1 MSERKILAPGLMIDG
16 FTLGE
21 RIFAGGMGSVWRA
34 THPDH
39 TLPIIVKIPFF
50 APGENVSAII
60 AFEIEE
66 MIMKRLSGPHVPKFL
81 GSGELADLPYIAM
94 EFVEGDLL
102 STLTDAAPIPAA
114 EVVRVGQ
121 LLARALIDIH
131 RQQVVHLDLKP
142 GNVILSKRGAVLIDF
157 GLAHHDKLP
166 DLMGE
171 ETALPVGSAPYMSP
185 EQILGDRTHLESDIY
200 AVGAMLYEL
209 ATAKPPFGIPN
220 TRSGL
225 KQRLKTPP
233 AMLAPALSGVPPGLA
248 EVILKSL
255 SVDPA
260 DRYPTADHLLFDLNH
275 LDQVALTDRSQ
286 RNSGGFLARIGALLS
301 RPSEARRAT
310 PRPTSFE
317 QRFAS
322 APVIMAAV
330 DLSHGADP
338 LAELVRVHV
347 RRVLAAEPR
356 ARLACVTV
364 LKTKIIGEDKPIDEA
379 GRPAYI
385 GRLVA
390 LKDWARSLHLPEEK
404 VSYHVLEGVDAAA
417 SLMEYANH
425 NPIDHI
431 VMGAR
436 ASSSLRR
443 HLGSVSSRVVAEA
456 RSTVTVVRLG
466 GVGETDEPPPGPESV
481 PDES

>member
-1 MSERKILAPGLMIDG
+1 MMERKALAPGLMIDG

-34 THPDH
+34 THPDYA
-39 TLPIIVKIPFF
+39 LPIILKIPFF

-94 EFVEGDLL
+94 EFVEGESLA
-102 STLTDAAPIPAA
+102 SLTDAAPVAA
-114 EVVRVGQ
+114 DEVARIGQ
-121 LLARALIDIH
+121 LLARALVDVH
-131 RQQVVHLDLKP
+131 RQQVIHLDLKP
-142 GNVILSKRGAVLIDF
+142 GNVILAKRGAVLIDF
-157 GLAHHDKLP
+157 GLARHDKLP

-171 ETALPVGSAPYMSP
+171 ETGLPVGSAPYMSP
-185 EQILGDRTHLESDIY
+185 EQILGDRTHLESDIF

-220 TRSGL
+220 TRAGL
-225 KQRLKTPP
+225 KQRLKTDL
-233 AMLAPALSGVPPGLA
+233 ATLAPALSGLPPGLA
-248 EVILKSL
+248 EVILRSL
-255 SVDPA
+255 ATDPA

-275 LDQVALTDRSQ
+275 LDQVVVTDRSK
-286 RNSGGFLARIGALLS
+286 RADGGVFAWVGQMLG
-301 RPSEARRAT
+301 RPGEAKRTSSRAT
-310 PRPTSFE
+310 SLD

-322 APVIMAAV
+322 APLIMAAV
-330 DLSHGADP
+330 DLSRGADP
-338 LAELVRVHV
+338 LAEMVRVHV

-364 LKTKIIGEDKPIDEA
+364 LRTKLIGEDKPTDDA

-390 LKDWARSLHLPEEK
+390 VKDWARSLNLPEEK

-417 SLMEYANH
+417 ALIEYAHH

-456 RSTVTVVRLG
+456 RCTVTVVRLG
-466 GVGETDEPPPGPESV
+466 GGGEADETPPGPDSA